1 MSKSFYK
8 RALESWPERPHDFQ
22 HYDRNATFMEEF
34 GIKGPHHLDAITV
47 EDLGLEEVYA
57 DVDRTYT
64 SPGANVLWNTMLDPL
79 VDPMELSMRDSFIER
94 LRRDEKLRNRAQKT
108 LADCGYEVS
117 SDYMIPLLMEY
128 SVAPGLLILMIVFGL
143 ILFGLI
149 LFSIITRSME
159 TALMLVLPML
169 LVNALLAWWVERR
182 EDLSKLRK
190 VKGLSFKGGIAFQ
203 MASMMNLMN
212 VLKAGVRISEDP
224 DLAEM
229 SPGLGEHLKAVKP
242 LFDSFR
248 FFSLLARV
256 DILDY
261 ISQLFLIK
269 QVLYYRTQA
278 RLKNDNVKLRAFV
291 WAVGYVDALLS
302 IAAYRDDLDQYNEPW
317 TKPVLSGKKAHLKM
331 VDAVHPLIEDCV
343 PNSMELHN
351 QGLILTGSNMSG
363 KSTFMRVLGLNAIM
377 AQTLYMVLATSYE
390 ASPFQVMTSID
401 PGDDVLS
408 GKSYFMAEAEA
419 VLRIINQLDRDVPG
433 LFILDE
439 MFRGTNPT
447 ERISASVQII
457 DYIQRHNCFL
467 ILATHDR
474 DIITYATG
482 NFRKFYFTEKVGS
495 EGLTFDYRLREGIS
509 GTSNAIKILDLLG
522 YPTEITHNARQMI
535 KEEMQLDDYQLQQTS
550 NGPDH
555 QGNQTEN

>member
-22 HYDRNATFMEEF
+22 HYERNATFMEEF
-34 GIKGPHHLDAITV
+34 GVKGPHHLDAITV
-47 EDLGLEEVYA
+47 EDLGLNEVYA
-57 DVDRTYT
+57 DVDRSYT
-64 SPGANVLWNTMLDPL
+64 SPGANVLWNIMLDPL
-79 VDPMELSMRDSFIER
+79 VDPMELAMRDSSIER
-94 LRRDEKLRNRAQKT
+94 LRTDEKLRNRAQKILT
-108 LADCGYEVS
+108 ECGYEVS
-117 SDYMIPLLMEY
+117 SDYMVPLMMEY
-128 SVAPGLLILMIVFGL
+128 SVAPGLLVLMGLFGL
-143 ILFGLI
+143 ILLGLI
-149 LFSIITRSME
+149 LFSIITRSMQAAI
-159 TALMLVLPML
+159 TLVLPML
-169 LVNALLAWWVERR
+169 LVNALLGSWIERK
-182 EDLSKLRK
+182 EDISKLRK
-190 VKGLSFKGGIAFQ
+190 VKGLSFKGGITFQ

-229 SPGLGEHLKAVKP
+229 SSGIREHLKSVKP

-248 FFSLLARV
+248 LFSLLARV
-256 DILDY
+256 DVLDY
-261 ISQLFLIK
+261 IAQLFLFKHI
-269 QVLYYRTQA
+269 LFYSTQA
-278 RLKNDNVKLRAFV
+278 RLKNDNAKLRSFV

-331 VDAVHPLIEDCV
+331 IDGVHPLIEDCV
-343 PNSMELHN
+343 PNSMELNN

-377 AQTLYMVLATSYE
+377 AQTLYMVLAKSYE
-390 ASPFQVMTSID
+390 ASPFQVMSSID
-401 PGDDVLS
+401 PGDDVLT

-419 VLRIINQLDRDVPG
+419 VLRIINQLDGEIPG

-439 MFRGTNPT
+439 LFRGTNPT

-482 NFRKFYFTEKVGS
+482 NFRKFYFTEKIGS
-495 EGLTFDYRLREGIS
+495 EGLTFDYRLREGVS

-522 YPTEITHNARQMI
+522 YPEEITQGARQMI
-535 KEEMQLDDYQLQQTS
+535 KQEMQLADYQLQQ
-550 NGPDH
+550 
-555 QGNQTEN
+555 QFTE

>member
-1 MSKSFYK
+1 MSNSFYK
-8 RALESWPERPHDFQ
+8 RALDSWPQRPHDFQ
-22 HYDRNATFMEEF
+22 HYGRNAVFMDEF
-34 GIKGPHHLDAITV
+34 GITGPYQLDGITV

-64 SPGANVLWNTMLDPL
+64 SPGANVLWNIMTDPL
-79 VDPMELSMRDSFIER
+79 VDPMELSMRDNFIER
-94 LRRDEKLRNRAQKT
+94 LRTDVKLRNRAQKILT
-108 LADCGYEVS
+108 DCGYEVS
-117 SDYMIPLLMEY
+117 SDYMVPLMMEY
-128 SVAPGLLILMIVFGL
+128 SVAPGLLILMGVFGL
-143 ILFGLI
+143 ILLGLI
-149 LFSIITRSME
+149 LFSIITRSMQAAI
-159 TALMLVLPML
+159 TLVLPML
-169 LVNALLAWWVERR
+169 LVNAVLGSWVERK

-190 VKGLSFKGGIAFQ
+190 VKGLSFKGGITFQ

-224 DLAEM
+224 NLAEM
-229 SPGLGEHLKAVKP
+229 SPGIREHLKAVKP

-248 FFSLLARV
+248 LFSLLARV

-261 ISQLFLIK
+261 IAQIFLFKHILF
-269 QVLYYRTQA
+269 YSTQA
-278 RLKNDNVKLRAFV
+278 RLKDDNAKLRAFV

-302 IAAYRDDLDQYNEPW
+302 IAAYRENLEQYNERW
-317 TKPVLSGKKAHLKM
+317 AKPVLSGKKAHLKL
-331 VDAVHPLIEDCV
+331 VDGVHPLVDDCI
-343 PNSMELHN
+343 PNSMELQK

-377 AQTLYMVLATSYE
+377 AQTLYMVLAKSYE
-390 ASPFQVMTSID
+390 ASPFQVMSSID

-419 VLRIINQLDRDVPG
+419 VLRIINQLDGEIPG

-439 MFRGTNPT
+439 LFRGTNPT

-457 DYIQRHNCFL
+457 DYIQGHNCLL

-495 EGLTFDYRLREGIS
+495 EGLTFDYRLREGVS

-522 YPTEITHNARQMI
+522 YPEEITQGARQMI
-535 KEEMQLDDYQLQQTS
+535 KQEMQLADYQLQQKS
-550 NGPDH
+550 A
-555 QGNQTEN
+555 E

>member
-1 MSKSFYK
+1 MSNSFYK
-8 RALESWPERPHDFQ
+8 RALDSWPQRPHDFQ
-22 HYDRNATFMEEF
+22 HYERNAVFMEEF
-34 GIKGPHHLDAITV
+34 GITGPYQLDGITV

-64 SPGANVLWNTMLDPL
+64 SPGANVLWNIMTDPL
-79 VDPMELSMRDSFIER
+79 VDPMELSMRDNFIER
-94 LRRDEKLRNRAQKT
+94 LRTDVKLRNRAQKILT
-108 LADCGYEVS
+108 DCGYEVS
-117 SDYMIPLLMEY
+117 SDYMVPLMMEY
-128 SVAPGLLILMIVFGL
+128 SVAPGLLILMGVFGL
-143 ILFGLI
+143 ILLGLI
-149 LFSIITRSME
+149 LFSIITRSMQAAI
-159 TALMLVLPML
+159 TLVLPML
-169 LVNALLAWWVERR
+169 LVNAVLGSWVERK

-190 VKGLSFKGGIAFQ
+190 VKGLSFKGGITFQ

-224 DLAEM
+224 NLAEM
-229 SPGLGEHLKAVKP
+229 SPGIREHLKAVKP

-248 FFSLLARV
+248 LFSLLARV

-261 ISQLFLIK
+261 IAQIFLFKHILF
-269 QVLYYRTQA
+269 YSTQA
-278 RLKNDNVKLRAFV
+278 RLKDDNAKLRAFV

-302 IAAYRDDLDQYNEPW
+302 IAAYRENLEQYNERW
-317 TKPVLSGKKAHLKM
+317 AKPVLSGKKAHLKL
-331 VDAVHPLIEDCV
+331 VDGVHPLVDDCV
-343 PNSMELHN
+343 PNSMELQK

-377 AQTLYMVLATSYE
+377 AQTLYMVLAKSYE
-390 ASPFQVMTSID
+390 ASPFQVMSSID

-419 VLRIINQLDRDVPG
+419 VLRIIKQLDGEIPG

-439 MFRGTNPT
+439 LFRGTNPT

-457 DYIQRHNCFL
+457 DYIQGHNCLL

-495 EGLTFDYRLREGIS
+495 EGLTFDYRLREGVS

-522 YPTEITHNARQMI
+522 YPEEITQGARQMI
-535 KEEMQLDDYQLQQTS
+535 KQEMQLADYQLQHKS
-550 NGPDH
+550 A
-555 QGNQTEN
+555 E

>member
-1 MSKSFYK
+1 MSNSFYK
-8 RALESWPERPHDFQ
+8 RALDSWPQRPHDFQ
-22 HYDRNATFMEEF
+22 HYERNAVFMEEF
-34 GIKGPHHLDAITV
+34 GITGPYQLDGITV

-64 SPGANVLWNTMLDPL
+64 SPGANVLWNIMTDPL
-79 VDPMELSMRDSFIER
+79 VDPMELSMRDNFIER
-94 LRRDEKLRNRAQKT
+94 LRTDVKLRNRAQKILT
-108 LADCGYEVS
+108 DCGYEVS
-117 SDYMIPLLMEY
+117 SDYMVPLMMEY
-128 SVAPGLLILMIVFGL
+128 SVAPGLLILMGVFGL
-143 ILFGLI
+143 ILLGLI
-149 LFSIITRSME
+149 LFSIITRSMQAAI
-159 TALMLVLPML
+159 TLVLPML
-169 LVNALLAWWVERR
+169 LVNAVLGSWVERK

-190 VKGLSFKGGIAFQ
+190 VKGLSFKGGITFQ

-224 DLAEM
+224 NLAEM
-229 SPGLGEHLKAVKP
+229 SPGIREHLKAVKP

-248 FFSLLARV
+248 LFSLLARV

-261 ISQLFLIK
+261 IAQIFLFKHILF
-269 QVLYYRTQA
+269 YSTQA
-278 RLKNDNVKLRAFV
+278 RLKDDNAKLRAFV

-302 IAAYRDDLDQYNEPW
+302 IAAYRENLEQYNERW
-317 TKPVLSGKKAHLKM
+317 AKPVLSGKKAHLKL
-331 VDAVHPLIEDCV
+331 VDGVHPLVDDCV
-343 PNSMELHN
+343 PNSMELQK

-377 AQTLYMVLATSYE
+377 AQTLYMVLAKSYE
-390 ASPFQVMTSID
+390 ASPFQVMSSID

-419 VLRIINQLDRDVPG
+419 VLRIIKQLDGEIPG

-439 MFRGTNPT
+439 LFRGTNPT

-457 DYIQRHNCFL
+457 DYIQGHNCLL

-495 EGLTFDYRLREGIS
+495 EGLTFDYRLREGVS

-522 YPTEITHNARQMI
+522 YPEEITQGARQMI
-535 KEEMQLDDYQLQQTS
+535 KQEMQLADYQLQQKS
-550 NGPDH
+550 A
-555 QGNQTEN
+555 E

>member
-1 MSKSFYK
+1 MSNSFYK
-8 RALESWPERPHDFQ
+8 RALDSWPQRPHDFQ
-22 HYDRNATFMEEF
+22 HYERNAVFMEEF
-34 GIKGPHHLDAITV
+34 GITGPYQLDGITV

-64 SPGANVLWNTMLDPL
+64 SPGANVLWNIMTDPL
-79 VDPMELSMRDSFIER
+79 VDPMELSMRDNFIER
-94 LRRDEKLRNRAQKT
+94 LRTDVKLRNRAQKILT
-108 LADCGYEVS
+108 DCGYEVS
-117 SDYMIPLLMEY
+117 SDYMVPLMMEY
-128 SVAPGLLILMIVFGL
+128 SVAPGLLILMGVFGL
-143 ILFGLI
+143 ILLGLI
-149 LFSIITRSME
+149 LFSIITRSMQAAI
-159 TALMLVLPML
+159 TLVLPML
-169 LVNALLAWWVERR
+169 LVNAVLGSWVERK

-190 VKGLSFKGGIAFQ
+190 VKGLSFKGGITFQ

-224 DLAEM
+224 NLAEM
-229 SPGLGEHLKAVKP
+229 SPGIREHLKAVKP

-248 FFSLLARV
+248 LFSLLARV

-261 ISQLFLIK
+261 IAQIFLFKHILF
-269 QVLYYRTQA
+269 YSTQA
-278 RLKNDNVKLRAFV
+278 RLKDDNAKLRAFV

-302 IAAYRDDLDQYNEPW
+302 IAAYRENLEQYNERW
-317 TKPVLSGKKAHLKM
+317 AKPVLSGKKAHLKL
-331 VDAVHPLIEDCV
+331 VDGVHPLVDDCV
-343 PNSMELHN
+343 PNSMELQK

-377 AQTLYMVLATSYE
+377 AQTLYMVLAKSYE
-390 ASPFQVMTSID
+390 ASPFQVMSSID

-419 VLRIINQLDRDVPG
+419 VLRIIKQLDGETPG

-439 MFRGTNPT
+439 LFRGTNPT

-457 DYIQRHNCFL
+457 DYIQGHNCLL

-495 EGLTFDYRLREGIS
+495 EGLTFDYRLREGVS

-522 YPTEITHNARQMI
+522 YPEEITQGARQMI
-535 KEEMQLDDYQLQQTS
+535 KQEMQLADYQLQHKS
-550 NGPDH
+550 A
-555 QGNQTEN
+555 E